1 MTNPLAALTR
11 RKALAAAAAAA
22 IVAAPAS
29 AQMADHEKALYD
41 AAIANDETEI
51 TWYTAHTGGET
62 AQAVGRRFEE
72 LFPDISVNVVR
83 TTAQVAFQR
92 VSQELMADALQVDV
106 LSSTDVGHYAT
117 LKEQGELMP
126 FRPQNVDG
134 MFETFQGLDPDDQ
147 FHVTS
152 AGLVVITYN
161 TEMVPEGEVPTSWLD
176 LVDPKWKDAVSVGH
190 PGFSGYVGTWVLLME
205 QQFGW
210 EYFEK
215 LAENNPQI
223 GRSIN
228 DTVTMLNG
236 KERSIAAG
244 PSATTLLS
252 ASKGNPLALSYP
264 EEGSLLMISPSGIM
278 AKTDNP
284 NAAKLFMEFLT
295 SKAHGDIMTGYFS
308 ESLRPDVEP
317 PKGAKPLGDI
327 KLLRP
332 ENIEEGIPM
341 VIEKWRDTFGI

>member
-1 MTNPLAALTR
+1 MHNPLATITR
-11 RKALAAAAAAA
+11 RAALAAAVAAAL
-22 IVAAPAS
+22 AAGSAS
-29 AQMADHEKALYD
+29 AQMDDHEKELYD
-41 AAIANDETEI
+41 AALANGETAI

-72 LFPDISVNVVR
+72 LYPGISVNVVR

-92 VSQELMADALQVDV
+92 VSQELMADSLQVDV

-117 LKEQGELMP
+117 LKEQGELLAY
-126 FRPQNVDG
+126 RPQNVDG
-134 MFETFQGLDPDDQ
+134 MFEQFQGLDPDDM
-147 FHVTS
+147 FHTTA

-161 TEMVPEGEVPTSWLD
+161 TEMVPEGEVPTSWMD

-190 PGFSGYVGTWVLLME
+190 PAFSGYVGTWVLLMD

-215 LAENNPQI
+215 LEENNPQI

-236 KERSIAAG
+236 RERSVAAG

-264 EEGSLLMISPSGIM
+264 EEGSLLMISPTGIM
-278 AKTDNP
+278 ADTENP
-284 NAAKLFMEFLT
+284 NAAKLFMEFMT
-295 SKAHGDIMTGYFS
+295 SKEHGDIMTEYFS
-308 ESLRPDVEP
+308 ESLRSDVEP
-317 PKGAKPLGDI
+317 PEGAKPLGEV

>member
-1 MTNPLAALTR
+1 MPKPHAPITRRAALAAL
-11 RKALAAAAAAA
+11 AAAA
-22 IVAAPAS
+22 IVAGPAS

-41 AAIANDETEI
+41 AAIANDETTI

-72 LFPDISVNVVR
+72 LYPGITANVVR

-92 VSQELMADALQVDV
+92 VSQELMAGALQVDV

-117 LKEQGELMP
+117 LKEQGELMKY
-126 FRPQNVDG
+126 RPENVDG
-134 MFETFQGLDPDDQ
+134 MFESFQGLDPDDL
-147 FHVTS
+147 FHVTA

-161 TEMVPEGEVPTSWLD
+161 TEMVPEGEAPTSWLD

-190 PGFSGYVGTWVLLME
+190 PGFSGYVGTWTLLME
-205 QQFGW
+205 QLFGW

-215 LAENNPQI
+215 LAENDPQI

-236 KERSIAAG
+236 RERSVAAG

-278 AKTDNP
+278 AKTANP
-284 NAAKLFMEFLT
+284 NAAKLFMEFL
-295 SKAHGDIMTGYFS
+295 SGKAHGDILTADFS
-308 ESLRPDVEP
+308 ESLRSDVAP
-317 PKGAKPLGDI
+317 PKGAKPLGEV

-332 ENIEEGIPM
+332 ENIAEGIPM
-341 VIEKWRDTFGI
+341 VIEMWRDTFGI

>member
-1 MTNPLAALTR
+1 MLSQLAVHTRRSALAGLAAL
-11 RKALAAAAAAA
+11 ALATSVGAAEM
-22 IVAAPAS
+22 S
-29 AQMADHEKALYD
+29 EHEKALYD
-41 AAIANDETEI
+41 AAIANDETSI

-62 AQAVGRRFEE
+62 AQRVGNAFEE
-72 LFPDISVNVVR
+72 LYPGISVNVVR

-92 VSQELMADALQVDV
+92 VTQELMADSLQVDV
-106 LSSTDVGHYAT
+106 LSSTDLGHYAT
-117 LKEQGELMP
+117 LKEQGELMAY
-126 FRPQNVDG
+126 RPENVEG
-134 MFETFQGLDPDDQ
+134 MFEDFKGLDPDDQ
-147 FHVTS
+147 FHVTA

-161 TEMVPEGEVPTSWLD
+161 TEMVEPDEVPTSWQD
-176 LVDPKWKDAVSVGH
+176 LVDPKWKDQVSVGH

-205 QQFGW
+205 QMFGW

-228 DTVTMLNG
+228 DTVTMLNS
-236 KERSIAAG
+236 KERAIAAG

-278 AKTDNP
+278 KGTSSP
-284 NAAKLFMEFLT
+284 NAAKLFMEFMT
-295 SKAHGDIMTGYFS
+295 GPTYGTIMTEEFN

-317 PKGAKPLGDI
+317 PAGAKPLGEVE
-327 KLLRP
+327 LLRP
-332 ENIEEGIPM
+332 ENIAEGIPR
-341 VIEKWRDTFGI
+341 VIVQWRDTFGL